1 MGQVA
6 VSNKETMEVVLVSVE
21 AITRLLLRCAV
32 YEKLYLASGLVVS
45 VRRNIEDVLE
55 KLYAAVFEFLAFA
68 TRYLEKSST
77 GWSMAYYEACYL
89 R

>member
-32 YEKLYLASGLVVS
+32 CEKLYFTSGPVLS
-45 VRRNIEDVLE
+45 VRQNIEDVLNT
-55 KLYAAVFEFLAFA
+55 LYTAVLEFLAFA
-68 TRYLEKSST
+68 TRYLDKSST
-77 GWSMAYYEACYL
+77 G
-89 R
+89 